1 MNEQQVFEAVFKA
14 TGVSDFQKA
23 ISGAQESVKSMENA
37 SRKIRD
43 TGKELT
49 KKITLPLV
57 GLGAAAVKLG
67 ADYDDQMSTVKAVT
81 GATVDEMER
90 LSNMA
95 REMGK
100 NTRYSAKKRWHSI
113 KKFIAKKVTKIGEIL
128 S

>member
-23 ISGAQESVKSMENA
+23 ITGAQESVKSMENA

-57 GLGAAAVKLG
+57 GLGAAAIKLG
-67 ADYDDQMSTVKAVT
+67 ADYDDQMSTVQAVT
-81 GATVDEMER
+81 GATADEMNR
-90 LSNMA
+90 LSGLA
-95 REMGK
+95 RDMGK
-100 NTRYSAKKRWHSI
+100 N
-113 KKFIAKKVTKIGEIL
+113 
-128 S
+128 